1 MAAPPSGTLAFNF
14 GPKGKRRK
22 RTPRPNRRSIKIHR
36 AYTVEAAARVTG
48 CAKGTI
54 RRWVKSGALPAII
67 DQKPHLI
74 LGGDLYDYLKARAMS
89 GPKLQLHECYC
100 FRCRAPRAPALNM
113 AEYLPLTATTGNL
126 RALCG
131 TCTTVMHKAIPLAAL
146 AALAGILEVTVRQ
159 ATKHLRD
166 TANPSLND
174 HLGKELKINA

>member
-1 MAAPPSGTLAFNF
+1 MAALPSGTLAFNF

-54 RRWVKSGALPAII
+54 RRWIKSGALPAII

-74 LGGDLYDYLKARAMS
+74 LGGD
-89 GPKLQLHECYC
+89 PKLQLDECYC

-159 ATKHLRD
+159 ATKHIRD

-174 HLGKELKINA
+174 HLGKELKTNA